1 MMTNQSFRSFFE
13 AAPLMENI
21 QAAKDYLLKQYA
33 EKKKVKPSELS
44 DEEKKQVLLN
54 PKFIEIRDL
63 VAKQP
68 GYALPF
74 LVFYIEQKAHI
85 EELQEI
91 LDYLGKF
98 KGQLSELSMP
108 VNDFAK
114 IVPTKDDPRPG
125 YEHLGDEL
133 RTLER
138 KRKLKDL
145 YNELTP
151 RMKKQFSKATEEQIE
166 DLTAISNQLKALPDL
181 VSKDEFDGDGN
192 ARKANAWKSF
202 SKTMKKY
209 DDTRTY
215 PEYADEK
222 KAFADI
228 LKDALD
234 FIDSWGQDEDALIK
248 KLKSLGPQVGILYAK
263 KGYIVMSARTPEA
276 QRAVC
281 ADTNWCIRT
290 DSTFWSYGG
299 GRIQINIINKNL
311 PVTNDLSLI
320 GMTINPNGTV
330 HTDATRPNSRLRD
343 ERGSTFKTYI
353 DVLQG
358 LDYPADLVKEVE
370 EKFQREVDIKL
381 ALEHYYKDGSNL
393 SPRKVVES
401 LITMSK
407 GFLAGVMPQED
418 WERISGIVSQI
429 IFEDK
434 GLTKGAFM
442 KIFTENGIYVEA
454 TWNVFDSL
462 IGKDYT
468 KEEMKEIGE
477 STKAGLEAMSELL
490 EVDDSGALGMRKS
503 DVDAMRAVVSNKKWI
518 LEQISKRM

>member
-1 MMTNQSFRSFFE
+1 MMTKQSFRSFFE
-13 AAPLMENI
+13 AAPIMENI

-74 LVFYIEQKAHI
+74 LVFYTEQKAHI

-91 LDYLGKF
+91 LDYLNKF

-108 VNDFAK
+108 VADFSK

-133 RTLER
+133 RNIER
-138 KRKLKDL
+138 RRKLKDL

-151 RMKKQFSKATEEQIE
+151 KMKKQFNKATVEQIE
-166 DLTAISNQLKALPDL
+166 DLTAISNQLKSLPDI
-181 VSKDEFDGDGN
+181 VSKEDEQSL
-192 ARKANAWKSF
+192 NAWKSF

-222 KAFADI
+222 KAFGDI

-234 FIDSWGQDEDALIK
+234 FIDSWGQGEDALLK
-248 KLKSLGPQVGILYAK
+248 KLKELGPQVGIIYAK
-263 KGYIVMSARTPEA
+263 KGYVVMSARTPEA

-281 ADTNWCIRT
+281 ADTSWCIRT

-320 GMTINPNGTV
+320 GMTINPNGTI

-343 ERGSTFKTYI
+343 GRGSTFKTYI
-353 DVLQG
+353 DALEG
-358 LDYPADLVKEVE
+358 LDYPSDLIKEVE
-370 EKFQREVDIKL
+370 AKFQREVDIKL

-418 WERISGIVSQI
+418 WERISGIVAQI

-434 GLTKGAFM
+434 GLTKGSFM
-442 KIFTENGIYVEA
+442 KIFKENGIYVEA

-468 KEEMKEIGE
+468 KEEMEEIGE
-477 STKAGLEAMSELL
+477 STKSGLEAMEELL
-490 EVDDSGALGMRKS
+490 EIEDTGALGMRKS
-503 DVDAMRAVVSNKKWI
+503 DVDAMREVVSNKKWV